1 MNAKSTKHTAKSKTN
16 WKKLSQ
22 ATDADIDYSD
32 SQATTENFWKDAQLF
47 IPTHKIHISLRL
59 DDDIVEFFK
68 KQGPGY
74 QTKINAALKSYVRA
88 HSGAMQSKKPAGR
101 FKDL

>member
-1 MNAKSTKHTAKSKTN
+1 MSAKSTKHAAKSKTN

-22 ATDADIDYSD
+22 DQASDAAINYSD
-32 SQATTENFWKDAQLF
+32 NPETTEDFWKDAQLF
-47 IPTHKIHISLRL
+47 IPTHKVHISLRL

-74 QTKINAALKSYVRA
+74 QTKINAALKAYMRA
-88 HSGAMQSKKPAGR
+88 HSRAR
-101 FKDL
+101 